1 MPGFSLTDNR
11 SELEETGAYAKV
23 TVRPIA
29 ELALIA
35 GGRVSHF
42 STEYD
47 DHTSDSESSRSDTE
61 FTPYAGAVLD
71 LDDHHSVYAS
81 YSRVFEPQTAFDEGN
96 DLIEPREGDQYELG
110 IKGSYLNGR
119 LNGRISAYQLEDSH
133 RASPS
138 SDPGASYSVDSGE
151 VRIRGAELEVTGS
164 LTEQWDLIFG
174 YTYTDTEV
182 KQAGSAVMTVF
193 SC

>member
-1 MPGFSLTDNR
+1 M
-11 SELEETGAYAKV
+11 